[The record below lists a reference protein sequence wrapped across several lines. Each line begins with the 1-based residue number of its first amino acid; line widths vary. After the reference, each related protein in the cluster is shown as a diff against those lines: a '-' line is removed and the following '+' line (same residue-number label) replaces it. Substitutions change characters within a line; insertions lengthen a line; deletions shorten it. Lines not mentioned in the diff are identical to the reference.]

1 MDKKKLY
8 RAHVSVSAGGGIYC
22 TIGYLSPCG
31 EWIDGNGVRWPVT
44 REWCETEAQAKGRVA
59 PQLAEM
65 GAALIREA
73 TELLSAADAELR
85 ATEVRAAEVLT

>member
-8 RAHVSVSAGGGIYC
+8 RAHVSASAGGSIYC
-22 TIGYLSPCG
+22 TIGYLSTCG

-44 REWCETEAQAKGRVA
+44 REWCETEVQAKGRVA
-59 PQLAEM
+59 PQIAEM

-73 TELLSAADAELR
+73 TELLAAADAELR